1 MGKSQETFSKKER
14 EKKKRLKQQDK
25 DMKREAR
32 KANNDKGKGLD
43 AMMAFIDENGNLT
56 NTPPDPKKKKQFLAE
71 DIQIGVAKHVEEDPI
86 RTGVITRFYDDKG
99 YGFIRDKES
108 GESIFLHVKQ
118 MQTPLVENDKVQF
131 EIESGPKGL
140 SAIRVKKAV

>member
-1 MGKSQETFSKKER
+1 MGRSQETFSKKER

-43 AMMAFIDENGNLT
+43 SMMAFIDENGNLT
-56 NTPPDPKKKKQFLAE
+56 STPPDPKKKKQFLVE

-86 RTGVITRFYDDKG
+86 RSGTITRFYEDKG

-118 MQTPLVENDKVQF
+118 MQTPLVENDKVEF
-131 EIESGPKGL
+131 EVESGPKGL
-140 SAIRVKKAV
+140 SAIRVKKAG